1 MRTTVDINP
10 DLLDRIRKLA
20 DDEGVSF
27 KEALSRVITR
37 GLAAP
42 AAAAVPPLDL
52 PTFNVGFHR
61 YFDVN
66 KVNEVIGEMEDRR
79 ILRSMGLLPRDDE
92 DS

>member
-1 MRTTVDINP
+1 MRTTVDISP
-10 DLLDRIRKLA
+10 DLLDRVRKLA

-42 AAAAVPPLDL
+42 TTAAVSRLDL

-66 KVNEVIGEMEDRR
+66 KVNEVIGEMEDQR